1 MAIEVFSRYE
11 KKYLLTED
19 VYLWLLDKITPY
31 MEPDKFNKNGQLY
44 NIANIYYDTPNDALI
59 WPLLKNLYTRRNSGS
74 EATVC
79 RP

>member
-59 WPLLKNLYTRRNSGS
+59 RACIQGETQAQKLWCAVP
-74 EATVC
+74 E
-79 RP
+79 